1 MEIILGIDSGGSTTK
16 IVGFTGDSNIGAL
29 QVKAEDQLTSLYG
42 AIGKFLNTYNIPIEN
57 VSAIVLTGVG
67 SSFIDRDIYGI
78 KTYKVDE
85 FNAIGYGGLYV
96 SNKKSALVVSMGT
109 GTAYVKA
116 QEDGAIHIGGSGV
129 GGGTLVGLSSLL
141 LDVTDFSLIEKYA
154 SRGVLSNIDL
164 RIDDISK
171 DLISFL
177 PPDTTAANFGNI
189 SSEVK
194 KEDIVL
200 GILNMIYQTIGLLGI
215 FYVKNDDIKD
225 IVLIGSLTKFSVI
238 KEVFNNLELLHQVKF
253 IIPEDGIFAT
263 AIGSIIYYNRFLK
276 ES

>member
-1 MEIILGIDSGGSTTK
+1 MEIILGVDSGGSTTK
-16 IVGFTGDSNIGAL
+16 IVGFNGNTKIGCL

-42 AIGKFLNTYNIPIEN
+42 AVGKFLNTYNISISN

-67 SSFIDRDIYGI
+67 SFLIDKDVYGI

-96 SNKKSALVVSMGT
+96 CDKKSALVVSMGT

-116 QEDGAIHIGGSGV
+116 REEGCIHIGGSGV
-129 GGGTLVGLSSLL
+129 GGGTLIGLSSLL
-141 LDVTDFSLIEKYA
+141 LDITDLSLIEKY
-154 SRGVLSNIDL
+154 SRNGILSNIDL
-164 RIDDISK
+164 RIEDMSK
-171 DLISFL
+171 ELISFL

-194 KEDIVL
+194 KEDVIL

-215 FYVKNDDIKD
+215 FYVKNDDVKD

-238 KEVFNNLELLHQVKF
+238 KDIFNNLELLHKVNF

-276 ES
+276 